1 MKKKIF
7 LIIGILSVILG
18 TAGIFLPLLPTTPFL
33 LLAAFSFEKSSDKF
47 YTLLINN
54 KYFGKYLSDYKE
66 KKGMTLKNKLIA
78 ITVLT
83 LGMAKGFLSMNNK
96 FGKITLLIIF
106 FSVIYHIIKIN
117 TLKKEI

>member
-106 FSVIYHIIKIN
+106 FSVTYHIIKIN

>member
-47 YTLLINN
+47 YALLINN

-96 FGKITLLIIF
+96 FGKITLIIIF
-106 FSVIYHIIKIN
+106 FSVTYHIIKIN